1 MLFERF
7 TDSARRAV
15 VSAQEV
21 ALRMNH
27 RFLSP
32 THVLLGVLHQNESAA
47 AAVLAEFG
55 VTFDVVA
62 DAYLA
67 EVGRGST
74 PPGPNEKPKFTPNAK
89 QAMEASLKKALRLSH
104 AFISCEHLVLAIL
117 EVDDETRAL
126 VASVADVAELEKAI
140 TRALAQSP
148 DPQQGRAPSE
158 AAQTSDAATGQ
169 AAAPRRGKGLLDQ
182 YTKDL
187 TAMAREGKLDPV
199 VGRQSEIEQVC
210 QILGRRMKN
219 NPILLG
225 DPGVGKTA
233 IVEGL
238 AQRIAD
244 GDVPPKLQNI
254 EIRSL
259 DLAALI
265 AGARFRGDFEER
277 LKKLIDEVLKN
288 PNVVL
293 FIDEAHTLVGAGASE
308 GSMDAANALKPHLAR
323 GEVRMIG
330 ATTVDE
336 YRKRFEKD
344 KALVRRFQPV
354 EVASPSPEDAITIL
368 EGIAPKYEEFH
379 GVSYAPEALEA
390 AVRLSHRYIQDRYLP
405 DKAIDAIDAAAARVM
420 MFSERAEEAARTG
433 GRPQVTAEDV
443 AEVISAMS
451 GVPVNQLTDTEAKRL
466 LRLEEELGKSVIGQ
480 DKALE
485 VVSRAVRRSRTGLA
499 DPNRPAGSFIFLGP
513 TGVGKTETVRT
524 LARVLFGSDDA
535 MIRLDMSEYMEKHSV
550 SRLLGSPPGYVGHD
564 EGGQLTEAVR
574 RKPYSVVLFDEIEK
588 AHPDVFNTLLQILED
603 GRLTD
608 GQGRTV
614 NFRNTIIVMT
624 SNLGTGQ
631 KAKNRIG
638 FTASDQK
645 SDSEYEALR
654 SRSMAALKSHFR
666 PEFLNRIDEVVVF
679 SPLSTDHTRRIAEL
693 LTAELAERA
702 ANMGITLEFSD
713 EAVALLAEKGHDPEL
728 GARPLRRV
736 IRREVED
743 RLAELVLAEQAAEGG
758 TVLVSAVDGN
768 IELVVLPGVDVPA
781 SADSLTGDAA

>member
-1 MLFERF
+1 MASSSAPTRKLRCLFSACRTRRCSSCLSARVGFPGLRPRLALRSSARVATGHLLFGCPASSVGRRRRNRFVPALVFDGPLRRRPVQSFRGPFSHARRAFWGLGRVAYARRLRRLRPAFPPGTLLGDGSWPPGRLDCQQPRFVARRTYQEPTNRKADETYGGSSPGQLIDPDHERDEPDRKPHVRPPLGFRGGRSFGGTQLMLFERF

-158 AAQTSDAATGQ
+158 AAQTSDAAPGQ

-238 AQRIAD
+238 AQ
-244 GDVPPKLQNI
+244 
-254 EIRSL
+254 
-259 DLAALI
+259 
-265 AGARFRGDFEER
+265 
-277 LKKLIDEVLKN
+277 
-288 PNVVL
+288 
-293 FIDEAHTLVGAGASE
+293 
-308 GSMDAANALKPHLAR
+308 
-323 GEVRMIG
+323 
-330 ATTVDE
+330 
-336 YRKRFEKD
+336 
-344 KALVRRFQPV
+344 
-354 EVASPSPEDAITIL
+354 
-368 EGIAPKYEEFH
+368 
-379 GVSYAPEALEA
+379 
-390 AVRLSHRYIQDRYLP
+390 
-405 DKAIDAIDAAAARVM
+405 
-420 MFSERAEEAARTG
+420 
-433 GRPQVTAEDV
+433 
-443 AEVISAMS
+443 
-451 GVPVNQLTDTEAKRL
+451 
-466 LRLEEELGKSVIGQ
+466 
-480 DKALE
+480 
-485 VVSRAVRRSRTGLA
+485 
-499 DPNRPAGSFIFLGP
+499 
-513 TGVGKTETVRT
+513 
-524 LARVLFGSDDA
+524 
-535 MIRLDMSEYMEKHSV
+535 
-550 SRLLGSPPGYVGHD
+550 
-564 EGGQLTEAVR
+564 
-574 RKPYSVVLFDEIEK
+574 
-588 AHPDVFNTLLQILED
+588 
-603 GRLTD
+603 
-608 GQGRTV
+608 
-614 NFRNTIIVMT
+614 
-624 SNLGTGQ
+624 
-631 KAKNRIG
+631 
-638 FTASDQK
+638 
-645 SDSEYEALR
+645 
-654 SRSMAALKSHFR
+654 
-666 PEFLNRIDEVVVF
+666 
-679 SPLSTDHTRRIAEL
+679 
-693 LTAELAERA
+693 
-702 ANMGITLEFSD
+702 
-713 EAVALLAEKGHDPEL
+713 
-728 GARPLRRV
+728 
-736 IRREVED
+736 
-743 RLAELVLAEQAAEGG
+743 
-758 TVLVSAVDGN
+758 
-768 IELVVLPGVDVPA
+768 
-781 SADSLTGDAA
+781 